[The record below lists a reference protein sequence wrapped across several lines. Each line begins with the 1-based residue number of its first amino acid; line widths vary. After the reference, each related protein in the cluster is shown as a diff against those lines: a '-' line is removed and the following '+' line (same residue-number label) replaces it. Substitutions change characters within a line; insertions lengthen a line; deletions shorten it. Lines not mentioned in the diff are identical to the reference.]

1 MYSVMPAIY
10 VIYMDCDDDD
20 VMMMIFYQ
28 SNQHYYLLYFFSI
41 ILEVKCRWL
50 DFFDD
55 LIEPR
60 SRAMQ
65 TSSSSSSSSDK
76 LSSHMQLR
84 PQYAL
89 DGTHLNPSYLLLLE
103 NALNK

>member
-1 MYSVMPAIY
+1 MYSLMRVMPAIY
-10 VIYMDCDDDD
+10 VIYMDFDDDEDDDD
-20 VMMMIFYQ
+20 
-28 SNQHYYLLYFFSI
+28 LLSIKSELLFTLFFI

-60 SRAMQ
+60 SRAAMQ
-65 TSSSSSSSSDK
+65 TSSSSDK

>member
-1 MYSVMPAIY
+1 MM
-10 VIYMDCDDDD
+10 MMM
-20 VMMMIFYQ
+20 MMMIMIFI
-28 SNQHYYLLYFFSI
+28 NQISIIIYSIFFI

-55 LIEPR
+55 LIEPL
-60 SRAMQ
+60 SKAAMQ
-65 TSSSSSSSSDK
+65 TSSSSDK

>member
-1 MYSVMPAIY
+1 MM
-10 VIYMDCDDDD
+10 M
-20 VMMMIFYQ
+20 MMMIMIFI
-28 SNQHYYLLYFFSI
+28 NQISIIIYSIFFI

-55 LIEPR
+55 LIEPL
-60 SRAMQ
+60 SKAAMQ
-65 TSSSSSSSSDK
+65 TSSSSDK

>member
-1 MYSVMPAIY
+1 M
-10 VIYMDCDDDD
+10 
-20 VMMMIFYQ
+20 MMMIFI
-28 SNQHYYLLYFFSI
+28 NQISIIIYSIFFI

-55 LIEPR
+55 LIEPL
-60 SRAMQ
+60 SRAAMQ
-65 TSSSSSSSSDK
+65 TSSSSSSSDK